1 MNGINIIK
9 DGFNVILKTDHGI
22 IIEKGT
28 KIDVNKNKNIDNKK
42 DEEHPL
48 FMDFL
53 EKFDGEI
60 LR

>member
-1 MNGINIIK
+1 M
-9 DGFNVILKTDHGI
+9 
-22 IIEKGT
+22 IEKGS
-28 KIDVNKNKNIDNKK
+28 KMQKENLNNINNIK

>member
-1 MNGINIIK
+1 MVFSSFK
-9 DGFNVILKTDHGI
+9 
-22 IIEKGT
+22 IEKE
-28 KIDVNKNKNIDNKK
+28 DLNNKNNTK